1 MNPVVRA
8 NGLDEIDAEPF
19 LSALVRSSDDAI
31 IGKTPDGRVVFWNA
45 AAERL
50 YGYEAAEMIGRDIS
64 VLVPEDRPEELA
76 MIMAEVAQGRTTRA
90 LHTERRR
97 KDGAIVPV
105 SVTVSP
111 VIGEDGAVIGAS
123 TDRPRP

>member
-76 MIMAEVAQGRTTRA
+76 MIMAEVAAGKDHPGTPHRAPAQGWRHRPGVGHGVA
-90 LHTERRR
+90 CDRRR
-97 KDGAIVPV
+97 RRRHRGVH
-105 SVTVSP
+105 
-111 VIGEDGAVIGAS
+111 
-123 TDRPRP
+123 DRA